1 MIGAVIVSHGKIS
14 DAVLDAL
21 YLIAGEQEKIV
32 AVSNMGRDLKQ
43 LEDDLYSVRK
53 KLEGCKEVIFFTD
66 LRGGSCS
73 IICKKLLKQYKN
85 CALITGYN
93 LPMLIEFTF
102 YRERPLEEVLQILET
117 KGKREI
123 RIYSRSDD

>member
-1 MIGAVIVSHGKIS
+1 MIGAVIISHGKIS

-43 LEDDLYSVRK
+43 LEDDLHSARK
-53 KLEGCKEVIFFTD
+53 KLEGCKEIIFFAD
-66 LRGGSCS
+66 LQGGSCS
-73 IICKKLLKQYKN
+73 IICRKLLRQYKN
-85 CALITGYN
+85 YALITGYN

-102 YRERPLEEVLQILET
+102 YRERPLEEVLRILET

-123 RIYSRSDD
+123 NIYSYSDD